1 MSPPLSPLSRSP
13 LAWAS
18 SAVALALMLPI
29 IFVVTSP
36 LQADQGALAH
46 IISTTLADLIGN
58 SAALLVLVGIGV
70 VALGTTTA
78 WLTARYEWRGRTR
91 LEWMLVLPLA
101 MPSYVM
107 AYAYTDLLQ
116 YAGPVQ
122 SWMRGTF
129 GWASKSDYWFFE
141 VRSLGGAAT
150 MLAFALYPYVYLLA
164 RVAFLER
171 SKSLTDVA
179 RTFGYN
185 KWQTFIRVS
194 LPLARPAII
203 AGMALAMMETLADYG
218 TVAYFGVNTFTT
230 GIFNAWFSQGD
241 RVAAAK
247 LATLLLAFVAVLLFI
262 ERAARHR
269 VRFADTRAA
278 PIARTPLY
286 GAKALAAG
294 FACALPVVAGFA
306 LPVLLLLR
314 LAVDDA
320 DVAAAATNAAGL
332 LPLAWNSLSLAL
344 LTAAVAVALGLL
356 LAFASRRST
365 SFVTRAAT
373 RAVGLGYAIPGTV
386 IAVGVLTPVTLLDQ
400 QLADFASALLGREVG
415 LLLTGGVAVLV
426 YGYLIRFL
434 AISLQT
440 CEAGFANITPSIDQ
454 AARSLGASSGEVVRK
469 VHLPLMRS
477 SLITAGLLVF
487 VDVMKELPATLVMR
501 PFNFDTLAVR
511 TYTLAKDERLAEAS
525 WAALAIVLVGLIPIV
540 FASRAITAANQSQVR
555 PAL

>member
-1 MSPPLSPLSRSP
+1 
-13 LAWAS
+13 
-18 SAVALALMLPI
+18 MLPI